1 MNGLSICAVI
11 CAAAVILSLPYYCK
25 ITFPGKNRKTL
36 ILKMF
41 QSLMFVIA
49 SILTSAAN
57 EGFFLFNA
65 FLIVGFCLSAVGD
78 YFLGK
83 GEGSK
88 LFLIG
93 AAFFLSAHVM
103 YITGF
108 SLSAKMLFPDVG
120 WFNVIE
126 VSVYCA
132 LLSALVLLCMA
143 RNPRFHK
150 LIIPMIVYFSVLC
163 LMVTKAF
170 GLGIRLMTAG
180 EYGAVIL
187 PVGAF
192 LFLCSDTT
200 LSMMRY
206 KMAKRTFFL
215 RSFSSCTYFT
225 GQLLMAL
232 SVLFIIN

>member
-1 MNGLSICAVI
+1 MKVFSVCAVI
-11 CAAAVILSLPYYCK
+11 CAVAAVVSLPYYCK
-25 ITFPGKNRKTL
+25 ITFKGKTKKTL

-41 QSLMFVIA
+41 QSMMFVIA
-49 SILTSAAN
+49 SIMASVAN
-57 EGFFLFNA
+57 EGFFLFNV
-65 FLIVGFCLSAVGD
+65 FLIAGFCLSAVGD

-108 SLSAKMLFPDVG
+108 SLASRMLFPDTG

-150 LIIPMIVYFSVLC
+150 LLVPMIVYFSVLC

-170 GLGIRLMTAG
+170 GLGMRLMTAG
-180 EYGAVIL
+180 EYGAFIL
-187 PVGAF
+187 PLGAF
-192 LFLCSDTT
+192 FFLCSDTT

-206 KMAKRTFFL
+206 KMAKRTLFM
-215 RSFSSCTYFT
+215 RSFSSSTYFL
-225 GQLLMAL
+225 GQIFMAL
-232 SVLFIIN
+232 SILFIV